1 MHSMLFVVIAFVAEG
16 ALEMFVAV
24 ADVVVAVYVD
34 FDETWA
40 MVMDRVVSVGSVAA
54 SFYDDSSI

>member
-1 MHSMLFVVIAFVAEG
+1 MHSMLFVVIDFVAEG

-34 FDETWA
+34 FDETLMHL
-40 MVMDRVVSVGSVAA
+40 MVMDRVVSVGSVVA
-54 SFYDDSSI
+54 